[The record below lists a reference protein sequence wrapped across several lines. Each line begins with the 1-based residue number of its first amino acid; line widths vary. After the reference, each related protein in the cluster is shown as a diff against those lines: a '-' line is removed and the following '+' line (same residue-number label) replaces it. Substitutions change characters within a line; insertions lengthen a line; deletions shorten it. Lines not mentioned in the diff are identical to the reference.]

1 MSIVENPEEIL
12 EDILTAGKQ
21 AMQFV
26 EGMTYSDF
34 KYSLKT
40 QFAVVRALEI
50 MGEATKRLPLEFRQ
64 QHTSL
69 PWRDMAG
76 MRDKLIH
83 GYTSVDYDV
92 VWRTIRDDLPTMTL
106 TIRQLLESLGKD
118 SS

>member
-12 EDILTAGKQ
+12 RDILMAGGQ
-21 AMQFV
+21 AIQFV

-34 KYSLKT
+34 KQSLKT

-50 MGEATKRLPLEFRQ
+50 VGGATKCLPLEFRQ
-64 QHTSL
+64 QNTSL

-92 VWRTIRDDLPTMTL
+92 VWRTVKDDLPDITFA
-106 TIRQLLESLGKD
+106 IRHLLDELDKD
-118 SS
+118 SF